1 MCLIFFG
8 HIKSVNYS
16 LLPILSSYSQL
27 GWTQVIP
34 PPKKKKKKKSIFVK
48 TKRGMSYGGKNVL
61 KNRWKSYGGCSK
73 DIIFL

>member
-34 PPKKKKKKKSIFVK
+34 PPKKKKKKYICENKERDELWREKCFEK
-48 TKRGMSYGGKNVL
+48 
-61 KNRWKSYGGCSK
+61 
-73 DIIFL
+73 